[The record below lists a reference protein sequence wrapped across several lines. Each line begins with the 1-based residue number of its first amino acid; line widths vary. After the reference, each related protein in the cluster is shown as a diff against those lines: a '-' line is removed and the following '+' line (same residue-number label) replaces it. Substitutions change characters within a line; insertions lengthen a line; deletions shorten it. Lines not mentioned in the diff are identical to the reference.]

1 MLSKNNKKC
10 CLWKIFIIFLRSFNP
25 FSHGWLARW
34 LRQYVNEHC
43 LSLIFSFFFFFATKN
58 ILGVKKKKKKWK
70 AFKSIK
76 MDISTNFD
84 DVVSMKFH
92 LLSTHV
98 EPKCDQNENIIC
110 LCTIVVDVYILQACK
125 QLNILSTDRIV
136 CNIFIAVD

>member
-1 MLSKNNKKC
+1 MNIVYL
-10 CLWKIFIIFLRSFNP
+10 FLF
-25 FSHGWLARW
+25 L
-34 LRQYVNEHC
+34 
-43 LSLIFSFFFFFATKN
+43 FFFFFFLFTPKN
-58 ILGVKKKKKKWK
+58 ILGLKKKKRKKKK

-76 MDISTNFD
+76 MDISNNFD